1 MGLGAK
7 GIMGIMGAVSGLFG
21 GSSDK
26 LREIRTDEEINFEK
40 QLKARSKSGT
50 IPVADL
56 QQTMGRSAYQ
66 SMNMQNMALQGRMMN
81 QGLGSSIVTQ
91 ELMRRTDRDTLSYL
105 ADEARRISMAN
116 EMSKLKAQDQL
127 GEYGM
132 MRSNRLMNIAQAN
145 AQSSGGGLL
154 GDLLGTAGS
163 ISELDIF
170 K

>member
-1 MGLGAK
+1 
-7 GIMGIMGAVSGLFG
+7 
-21 GSSDK
+21 
-26 LREIRTDEEINFEK
+26 
-40 QLKARSKSGT
+40 
-50 IPVADL
+50 
-56 QQTMGRSAYQ
+56 
-66 SMNMQNMALQGRMMN
+66 MQNMATQGRMMN

-145 AQSSGGGLL
+145 AQNSGGGLL
-154 GDLLGTAGS
+154 GDLLGTVGGIA
-163 ISELDIF
+163 ELDIF